1 MPKQAHL
8 SRLELILMIVG
19 FLGLWVGLALVAGG
33 PLHSDEVWYMQAG
46 LNNVRD
52 SFIINRYFHI
62 YLQKLFMVLAPTPLV
77 GVKIFWAFLVSLT
90 AVLVYLLAR
99 LLTPT
104 NNFIHGVIA
113 VALLFYSPLIAKYS
127 GDTIVDTSAMAMVMV
142 VAALY
147 FFSAR
152 RGHTSKWLL
161 AALGCAFFLAF
172 KTKETTLPV
181 GVVFLGLGLVNSN
194 RIDLRAFWKNFRFV
208 LAGLAAGVVFIIIL
222 NAINLGDP
230 LFGFKTA
237 NVQTLSSSLVSE
249 ADKGSDN
256 WYTSFILPQ
265 MALLFLLFVAS
276 AFKSFGRLDF
286 ETKVLWFIPLALVA
300 LLSLSE
306 ARGGLGIRDRY
317 MLPALPV
324 FCLLA
329 PQFLDFE
336 IPYSVKEKLKFAA
349 YLLAGVLAFYVVH
362 EGVVALS
369 VKIGQNYQD
378 FVFIVIYPIVL
389 SLLLVV
395 IFLFNRYT
403 TRTVLIPLLCIL
415 GLIFQPTFQNL
426 KNLFVVRPVEQQF
439 VNNYYPFSTYA
450 SQIKFSAPME
460 MYVSN
465 DITHRLGMLS
475 LNVDELLSMFN
486 VYFDASAVRRN
497 FVYSKTSQPIYAA
510 ITGQNFDYVLL
521 TAQDWAQIGTN
532 STGLVKVEN
541 TYQVFQEPT
550 HRLVLLKPK

>member
-1 MPKQAHL
+1 MRL
-8 SRLELILMIVG
+8 SRLELILIIVG
-19 FLGLWVGLALVAGG
+19 FLGMWVGLALVVGG
-33 PLHSDEVWYMQAG
+33 PVHSDEVWYMQAG
-46 LNNVRD
+46 LNNVKD

-62 YLQKLFMVLAPTPLV
+62 YLQKLFMMLAPSPLV
-77 GVKIFWAFLVSLT
+77 GVKIFWSFLVSLT
-90 AVLVYLLAR
+90 AVLVYLIAR
-99 LLTPT
+99 LLSG
-104 NNFIHGVIA
+104 NNNSVHGVLA
-113 VALLFYSPLIAKYS
+113 VGFLFYSPLIAKYS
-127 GDTIVDTSAMAMVMV
+127 GDTIVDISAMAMVMV

-147 FFSAR
+147 FFSVR
-152 RGHTSKWLL
+152 SGNRSKWLL
-161 AALGCAFFLAF
+161 AALGFAFFLAF

-181 GVVFLGLGLVNSN
+181 GVVFLGLGLIDGN
-194 RIDLRAFWKNFRFV
+194 RIDLRGFWKNIRFV
-208 LAGLAAGVVFIIIL
+208 LAGLAVGVGFFILL

-230 LFGFKTA
+230 LFGFMPS
-237 NVQTLSSSLVSE
+237 NVQQLSSSLVSV

-265 MALLFLLFVAS
+265 MALLFVLFIAS
-276 AFKSFGRLDF
+276 AFKSFGRLKF
-286 ETKVLWFIPLALVA
+286 EYKVLWFIPLALVA

-306 ARGGLGIRDRY
+306 AAGGLGIRDRY

-336 IPYSVKEKLKFAA
+336 IPYVFKEKLKFAV
-349 YLLAGVLAFYVVH
+349 YLLAGVLAFYVLH

-369 VKIGQNYQD
+369 VHFHQNYAD

-389 SLLLVV
+389 SILLVV
-395 IFLFNRYT
+395 ILLFSRYS
-403 TRTVLIPLLCIL
+403 TRTVLIPLLCVL
-415 GLIFQPTFQNL
+415 GLIFQPTYANL
-426 KNLFVVRPVEQQF
+426 QSLFVVRPVEQQF
-439 VNNYYPFSTYA
+439 VNNYYPFSTFA
-450 SQIKFSAPME
+450 GQIHFAVPMK
-460 MYVSN
+460 MYVST
-465 DITHRLGMLS
+465 DITPRLGMLS

>member
-1 MPKQAHL
+1 MGKLTRL
-8 SRLELILMIVG
+8 SRLELVLMIVG

-33 PLHSDEVWYMQAG
+33 PVHSDEVWYMQAG
-46 LNNVRD
+46 LNNVKD

-62 YLQKLFMVLAPTPLV
+62 YLQKLFMVLAPTPLL
-77 GVKIFWAFLVSLT
+77 GVKIFWSFMVSLT
-90 AVLVYLLAR
+90 AVLVYLMAR
-99 LLTPT
+99 LLSRT
-104 NNFIHGVIA
+104 NNFVHGILA
-113 VALLFYSPLIAKYS
+113 VGLLFYSPLIAKYS
-127 GDTIVDTSAMAMVMV
+127 GDTIVDISAMAMVMV

-152 RGHTSKWLL
+152 GGHHNKWLL
-161 AALGCAFFLAF
+161 AALGFAFFMAF

-181 GVVFLGLGLVNSN
+181 GVVFLGLGLLNGN
-194 RIDLRAFWKNFRFV
+194 RIDLRRFWLNFRYV
-208 LAGLAAGVVFIIIL
+208 LAGLAVGVVFIIVL

-230 LFGFKTA
+230 LFGFKSS
-237 NVQTLSSSLVSE
+237 NVQQLSSSLVSE

-276 AFKSFGRLDF
+276 AFKSFPRLDF
-286 ETKVLWFIPLALVA
+286 EYQLLWFIPLALVV

-336 IPYSVKEKLKFAA
+336 IPVSFREKIKFAV
-349 YLLAGVLAFYVVH
+349 YLLAGVVVFYLLH

-369 VKIGQNYQD
+369 VYVGQNYQD

-389 SLLLVV
+389 SILLVV
-395 IFLFNRYT
+395 IFFFNRYS

-439 VNNYYPFSTYA
+439 LNSYYPFSTYA
-450 SQIKFSAPME
+450 GQIQFSAQMK
-460 MYVSN
+460 MYVST
-465 DITHRLGMLS
+465 DIPPRLGMLS

-486 VYFDASAVRRN
+486 VYFDANAVRRN
-497 FVYSKTSQPIYAA
+497 FVYSKSSRPISAD
-510 ITGQNFDYVLL
+510 ITGQKFDYVLL
-521 TAQDWAQIGTN
+521 TAQDWTEIEANPNDLTQ
-532 STGLVKVEN
+532 VKI
-541 TYQVFQEPT
+541 TYQVFQEPSA
-550 HRLVLLKPK
+550 RLILLKAK

>member
-1 MPKQAHL
+1 MAKLVRL
-8 SRLELILMIVG
+8 SRLELVLIIVG
-19 FLGLWVGLALVAGG
+19 FVGLWAGLTLVAGG
-33 PLHSDEVWYMQAG
+33 PVHSDEVWYMQAG
-46 LNNVRD
+46 LNNVKD

-62 YLQKLFMVLAPTPLV
+62 YLQKLFMVLAPTPLL
-77 GVKIFWAFLVSLT
+77 GVKIFWSFMVSLT
-90 AVLVYLLAR
+90 AGLVYLLAR
-99 LLTPT
+99 LLSGT
-104 NNFIHGVIA
+104 NNFVHGILA
-113 VALLFYSPLIAKYS
+113 VGLLFYSPMIAKYS
-127 GDTIVDTSAMAMVMV
+127 GDTIVDISAMAMVMV

-147 FFSAR
+147 FFSAQA
-152 RGHTSKWLL
+152 GHRSKWLL
-161 AALGCAFFLAF
+161 AALGFAFFMAF

-181 GVVFLGLGLVNSN
+181 GVVFLGLGLLNGN
-194 RIDLRAFWKNFRFV
+194 RIDLRGFWRNFRFV
-208 LAGLAAGVVFIIIL
+208 LAGLAVGVVFIIML

-230 LFGFKTA
+230 LFGFKSS

-265 MALLFLLFVAS
+265 MALLFLLFIAS
-276 AFKSFGRLDF
+276 AFKSFARLDF
-286 ETKVLWFIPLALVA
+286 EYKLLWFIPLALVV

-336 IPYSVKEKLKFAA
+336 IPLSVREKLKFAV
-349 YLLAGVLAFYVVH
+349 YLLAGVVVFYLLH

-369 VKIGQNYQD
+369 VYVGQNYQD

-389 SLLLVV
+389 SILLVV
-395 IFLFNRYT
+395 IFFFNRYST
-403 TRTVLIPLLCIL
+403 GRCLIPLLCIL
-415 GLIFQPTFQNL
+415 GLIFQPTYQNL

-439 VNNYYPFSTYA
+439 VNNYYPFSTFA
-450 SQIKFSAPME
+450 GQIQFSVPMK

-465 DITHRLGMLS
+465 DIPPRLGMLS

-486 VYFDASAVRRN
+486 VYFDANAVRRN
-497 FVYSKTSQPIYAA
+497 FVYSKASRPISTD
-510 ITGQNFDYVLL
+510 ITGQKFDYVLL
-521 TAQDWAQIGTN
+521 TAQDWTDIEANPDDLAKIKNAYQVVPE
-532 STGLVKVEN
+532 STG
-541 TYQVFQEPT
+541 
-550 HRLVLLKPK
+550 RLILLKAK

>member
-1 MPKQAHL
+1 MRL
-8 SRLELILMIVG
+8 SRLELILIAVG

-33 PLHSDEVWYMQAG
+33 PVHSDEVWYMQAG
-46 LNNVRD
+46 LNNVKD

-62 YLQKLFMVLAPTPLV
+62 YLQKLFMVLAPTPLL
-77 GVKIFWAFLVSLT
+77 GVKIFWSFLVSLT
-90 AVLVYLLAR
+90 AILVYVMAR
-99 LLTPT
+99 LLSGT
-104 NNFIHGVIA
+104 NNFVHGILA
-113 VALLFYSPLIAKYS
+113 VGFLFYSPLIAKYS
-127 GDTIVDTSAMAMVMV
+127 GDTIVDISAMAMVMV

-147 FFSAR
+147 FFSVRA
-152 RGHTSKWLL
+152 GHRNKWLL
-161 AALGCAFFLAF
+161 GALGFAFFLAF

-181 GVVFLGLGLVNSN
+181 GVVFLGLGLVDGN
-194 RIDLRAFWKNFRFV
+194 RIDLRGFWKNFRFV
-208 LAGLAAGVVFIIIL
+208 LAGLAAGVVFIILL

-230 LFGFKTA
+230 LFGFKSS

-256 WYTSFILPQ
+256 WYTSFVLPQ
-265 MALLFLLFVAS
+265 MALLFLLFIAS

-286 ETKVLWFIPLALVA
+286 KYKVLWFIPLALVA

-306 ARGGLGIRDRY
+306 ARGGLGVRDRY

-336 IPYSVKEKLKFAA
+336 IPYGVKEKLKFAV
-349 YLLAGVLAFYVVH
+349 YFLAGVLVFYLLH

-369 VKIGQNYQD
+369 VYIGQNYQD
-378 FVFIVIYPIVL
+378 FVFIVIYPVVL

-395 IFLFNRYT
+395 ILLFNRYS

-426 KNLFVVRPVEQQF
+426 KNLFVLRPVEQQF
-439 VNNYYPFSTYA
+439 VNNYYPFSTFA
-450 SQIKFSAPME
+450 GQIQFSAPMQ
-460 MYVSN
+460 MYVST
-465 DITHRLGMLS
+465 DIPPRLGMLS

-486 VYFDASAVRRN
+486 VYFDASSVRRN
-497 FVYSKTSQPIYAA
+497 FVYSKSSRPISTD
-510 ITGQNFDYVLL
+510 IIQQSFNYVLL
-521 TAQDWAQIGTN
+521 TTQDWTQIEAN
-532 STGLVKVEN
+532 PDNLAKVKN
-541 TYQVFQEPT
+541 KYQVFQESSD
-550 HRLVLLKPK
+550 RLILLKPK

>member
-1 MPKQAHL
+1 MGKLARL
-8 SRLELILMIVG
+8 SRLELILIIVG

-33 PLHSDEVWYMQAG
+33 PIHSDEVWYIQAG
-46 LNNVRD
+46 LNNVKD

-62 YLQKLFMVLAPTPLV
+62 YLQKLFMVLAPTPLL
-77 GVKIFWAFLVSLT
+77 GVKIFWAFMVSLT
-90 AVLVYLLAR
+90 AVLVYLVAR
-99 LLTPT
+99 LFAGT
-104 NNFIHGVIA
+104 NNFVHGILA
-113 VALLFYSPLIAKYS
+113 VGLLFYSPLIAKYS
-127 GDTIVDTSAMAMVMV
+127 GDTIVDISAMAMVMV

-152 RGHTSKWLL
+152 AGHRNKWLL

-181 GVVFLGLGLVNSN
+181 GVVFLGLGLVDGN
-194 RIDLRAFWKNFRFV
+194 RIDLRGFWKNFRFV
-208 LAGLAAGVVFIIIL
+208 LAGLAAGVVFIIVL

-230 LFGFKTA
+230 LFGFKSS
-237 NVQTLSSSLVSE
+237 NVQQLSSSLVSV

-265 MALLFLLFVAS
+265 MALLFLLFIAS
-276 AFKSFGRLDF
+276 AFKSFGRLNF
-286 ETKVLWFIPLALVA
+286 ETKVLWFIPLGLVA

-336 IPYSVKEKLKFAA
+336 IPTGLKEKLKFAA
-349 YLLAGVLAFYVVH
+349 YLLATGVVFYLLH

-369 VKIGQNYQD
+369 AYVGQNYQD
-378 FVFIVIYPIVL
+378 FVFIVIAPIVL
-389 SLLLVV
+389 SVLLVV
-395 IFLFNRYT
+395 IFLFNRYS

-426 KNLFVVRPVEQQF
+426 KNLFVVRPVEHQF
-439 VNNYYPFSTYA
+439 VNNYYPFSTFA
-450 SQIKFSAPME
+450 GQIHFDLPMK
-460 MYVSN
+460 MYVST
-465 DITHRLGMLS
+465 DIPPRLGMLS

-486 VYFDASAVRRN
+486 VYFDTNAVRRN
-497 FVYSKTSQPIYAA
+497 FVYSKPSRPISTD
-510 ITGQNFDYVLL
+510 ITGQKFDYVLL
-521 TAQDWAQIGTN
+521 TVQDWGQIKANT
-532 STGLVKVEN
+532 TGLENVKA
-541 TYQVFQEPT
+541 TYQVFQEPSD
-550 HRLVLLKPK
+550 RLVLLKAK

>member
-1 MPKQAHL
+1 MRL
-8 SRLELILMIVG
+8 SRLELVLIILG

-33 PLHSDEVWYMQAG
+33 PIHSDEVWYMQAG
-46 LNNVRD
+46 LNNVKD
-52 SFIINRYFHI
+52 SFIINRYFHV

-90 AVLVYLLAR
+90 ALLVYLVAR
-99 LLTPT
+99 LLSGT
-104 NNFIHGVIA
+104 NNFVHGILA
-113 VALLFYSPLIAKYS
+113 VGLLFYSPLIAKYS

-152 RGHTSKWLL
+152 SGNPSKWLL
-161 AALGCAFFLAF
+161 AALGFAFFLAF

-181 GVVFLGLGLVNSN
+181 GVVFLGFGVIEGN
-194 RIDLRAFWKNFRFV
+194 RIDLRGYWKNIRFV
-208 LAGLAAGVVFIIIL
+208 LAGMAAGVLFFILL

-230 LFGFKTA
+230 LFGFKPA
-237 NVQTLSSSLVSE
+237 NVQQLSSSLVSV

-256 WYTSFILPQ
+256 WYTSFVLPQ
-265 MALLFLLFVAS
+265 MPLLFLLFIAS
-276 AFKSFGRLDF
+276 AFKCFGRLKF
-286 ETKVLWFIPLALVA
+286 EYKVLWFIPLALVA

-306 ARGGLGIRDRY
+306 AGGGLGIRDRY

-336 IPYSVKEKLKFAA
+336 IPFSVKEKVKFAI
-349 YLLAGVLAFYVVH
+349 YLLAGVLAFYLLH

-369 VKIGQNYQD
+369 VHIGQNYQD

-389 SLLLVV
+389 SILLVV
-395 IFLFNRYT
+395 VFFFNRYST
-403 TRTVLIPLLCIL
+403 ITVLIPLLCIL

-439 VNNYYPFSTYA
+439 VNNYYPLSIFAGQIHFSN
-450 SQIKFSAPME
+450 PMK
-460 MYVSN
+460 MYVST
-465 DITHRLGMLS
+465 DITPRLGMLS

-486 VYFDASAVRRN
+486 VYFDANAVRRN
-497 FVYSKTSQPIYAA
+497 FVYSKPSGSISTDIIQ
-510 ITGQNFDYVLL
+510 QNFNYVLL
-521 TAQDWAQIGTN
+521 TIQDWTQIEAN
-532 STGLVKVEN
+532 PDGLAKVKNV
-541 TYQVFQEPT
+541 YQVVQEPT
-550 HRLVLLKPK
+550 DRLILLVSK